1 MSTSNVQNFFS
12 RILFLIG
19 AVVFSAVFFVV
30 GATAFL
36 IFLGLAL
43 FAFLAMSLRMWW
55 LRRKFAKTFP
65 HDAQGRPD
73 IEAFMRSWQQ
83 QASGRAASGQQQGR
97 IIEGEI
103 VKEDDER

>member
-1 MSTSNVQNFFS
+1 MELVVMSTSNVQNFFS

-65 HDAQGRPD
+65 KDAQGRPD
-73 IEAFMRSWQQ
+73 IEAFIRSWQQ
-83 QASGRAASGQQQGR
+83 QSTGRVDYGQQQES
-97 IIEGEI
+97 IN
-103 VKEDDER
+103 DS

>member
-1 MSTSNVQNFFS
+1 MSTLNVQNFFS
-12 RILFLIG
+12 RLIFLVG

-36 IFLGLAL
+36 IFLGLAI
-43 FAFLAMSLRMWW
+43 FAFLAMSVRVWW
-55 LRRKFAKTFP
+55 LRRKIAKTFP

-73 IEAFMRSWQQ
+73 IEMFLRTWQR
-83 QASGRAASGQQQGR
+83 QASGQASENKEQGR

-103 VKEDDER
+103 IDSDEEH